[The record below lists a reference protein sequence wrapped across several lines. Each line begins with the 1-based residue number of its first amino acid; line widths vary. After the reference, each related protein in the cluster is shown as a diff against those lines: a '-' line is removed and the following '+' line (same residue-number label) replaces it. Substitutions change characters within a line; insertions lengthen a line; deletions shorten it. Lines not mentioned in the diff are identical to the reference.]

1 MKAVKVLQTAEDLI
15 QERGLAYGHPAI
27 NHMRIAQFWS
37 TYLEAPIKPEQV
49 AIMMV
54 LVKVARL
61 VESPGHEDSFIDLTA
76 YSALAGEL
84 SLMDWE
90 DFNAYCEE

>member
-1 MKAVKVLQTAEDLI
+1 MKAFTILNTADDI
-15 QERGLAYGHPAI
+15 IKERGLAYGHPAI

-49 AIMMV
+49 AVMMG
-54 LVKVARL
+54 LVKIARSM
-61 VESPGHEDSFIDLTA
+61 ETSNEDTFVDLTA

-84 SLMDWE
+84 TLMDWE
-90 DFNAYCEE
+90 DFNAYPEE

>member
-1 MKAVKVLQTAEDLI
+1 MKASQALNTAQDMV

-37 TYLEAPIKPEQV
+37 TYLEYPIKPDQV
-49 AIMMV
+49 AIMMG
-54 LVKVARL
+54 LVKIARL
-61 VESPGHEDSFIDLTA
+61 IESPQHEDSFIDLAA

-90 DFNAYCEE
+90 DFNAYPTE

>member
-1 MKAVKVLQTAEDLI
+1 MKAYNILYTADDLI
-15 QERGLAYGHPAI
+15 KERGLAYGHPAI

-49 AIMMV
+49 AIMMS
-54 LVKVARL
+54 LVKIARL
-61 VESPGHEDSFIDLTA
+61 MESPSHEDSFVDLAA

-90 DFNAYCEE
+90 DFNAYPQE